1 MSINQSPESQQI
13 QPALMNRK
21 CASRYL
27 AISERKLWEMSKSN
41 IIPVVR
47 LGRAVRYDIND
58 LNAFINNAKEGKL

>member
-1 MSINQSPESQQI
+1 MINNSTLSPR
-13 QPALMNRK
+13 LMDSK
-21 CASRYL
+21 SASRYL

-58 LNAFINNAKEGKL
+58 LNTFIRKAKESR

>member
-1 MSINQSPESQQI
+1 MSNNQSPEPMQI

-27 AISERKLWEMSKSN
+27 AISERKLWGMSKSN

-47 LGRAVRYDIND
+47 LGRAVRYDQRD
-58 LNAFINNAKEGKL
+58 LDAFILQAKTEKS

>member
-1 MSINQSPESQQI
+1 MTAENTQTTRLLKAKQS
-13 QPALMNRK
+13 AT
-21 CASRYL
+21 YL

-58 LNAFINNAKEGKL
+58 LNTFINKAKELKL

>member
-1 MSINQSPESQQI
+1 MTNNQSTEKI

-27 AISERKLWEMSKSN
+27 AISERKLWGMSKSG

-47 LGRAVRYDIND
+47 LGRAVRYAQRD
-58 LNAFINNAKEGKL
+58 LDAFILEAKTEKL

>member
-1 MSINQSPESQQI
+1 MTDTTHEKIA
-13 QPALMNRK
+13 PALMNIK

-47 LGRAVRYDIND
+47 LGRAVRYDIHD
-58 LNAFINNAKEGKL
+58 LNTFITKAKEKL

>member
-1 MSINQSPESQQI
+1 MTSEASEKI

-27 AISERKLWEMSKSN
+27 AISERKLWGMTKSN

-58 LNAFINNAKEGKL
+58 LNTFISKAKELKL